1 VGANGDDTSGASQ
14 GAVYLFTGAGTGQL
28 VQQGKLA
35 FDSAASPSTSSA
47 FFGRAVALEG
57 DRLVVGAP
65 GDDTG
70 GVDRGA
76 AYLYTGVG
84 NNFAGISGPLKLS
97 PSATDGAQF
106 GISVALNGDRMAVGA
121 SGEGTG
127 SVYLYSGVG
136 TDFNAPVQQKKLDS
150 GFFSSTDNFQLQ
162 ANDQFGYGVSLDGD
176 RLMVGLRGRA
186 GNAGAA
192 YLFTGIS
199 SLGGS
204 SVDGTGFSSN
214 PSGDSY
220 ITPAAL
226 TALLNAGTAVILQAN
241 NDITVS
247 SPIPVS
253 ADNESGRGGNFTLQ
267 AGRNVAI
274 NASVTTDNG
283 NFTGIAGDPAANA
296 SFRDPGTAAVT
307 IGPGGSLNVGSGTAT
322 LAAVNGN
329 FINNAGNQAILTASG
344 GRWLVY
350 SSDPATSV
358 KGFSNPVIYSKHYNQ
373 AFTSGSTPA
382 YASTG
387 NWFFYSFAPILS
399 VRLSPGQITYGDPAP
414 SGFALSGALIDN
426 DADAGTGSSTAAWTF
441 NGPRSSSGNLAAGL
455 HDVTYTGGL
464 SSSLGYQFIND
475 PANTLNVLKATLTYI
490 ANPTQAVAGGPIGG
504 LTGVVAGLRGGDTLQ
519 GATDG
524 TLSWT
529 TGAGANSFPGIYA
542 VTGGGLASANY
553 NLVQAPGNAT
563 ALQLLDGHS
572 PNLNPPAKQDTVDTA
587 VQSINVA
594 MLGAFPILDWSTIG
608 YLVDMTSKA
617 PNFGRLDLSRMS
629 RADMQQLID
638 MRREF
643 KEKLF
648 AEAIYKLEQDPS
660 LANVQPCPSLA
671 DIDTGLCRITDA
683 QRLELA
689 SKAAA
694 EELHKGPRRA
704 KIARLPQI
712 ERKFV
717 VLFGIDQ
724 YADKTIPPL
733 ENAVFDAETLGKLFA
748 DKLGYE
754 ARVVKNATKAD
765 IVRTLNQLAAE
776 MKPHDSVIIYYA
788 GHGYRNDKT
797 IGGYWIPSDA
807 SVSDP
812 ATWISNTD
820 MSGMLAEIGANQI
833 VMIADS
839 CYSGNFA
846 EQKFR
851 AQASLGADELLARR
865 TVVMMSSGGD
875 EPVADEGRGGHSI
888 FAWDLMQALRNV
900 DNWRPG
906 TNIFEEVRREVMRS
920 FPQTPQYGAINSAGH
935 QAGGDYL
942 FEFRELE

>member
-1 VGANGDDTSGASQ
+1 MDQSQIEAAGNSPIKFSGKWIDIISGTIGGSADGEGGYAGNITFSGERVNLERRDNDVGPTLDTSGSVVFQPLTQ
-14 GAVYLFTGAGTGQL
+14 GSDLL
-28 VQQGKLA
+28 VA
-35 FDSAASPSTSSA
+35 FQDPVFKENIAQILIGDAATRNLTYTNSNGLVPS
-47 FFGRAVALEG
+47 
-57 DRLVVGAP
+57 
-65 GDDTG
+65 
-70 GVDRGA
+70 
-76 AYLYTGVG
+76 
-84 NNFAGISGPLKLS
+84 SGPVSVQS
-97 PSATDGAQF
+97 P
-106 GISVALNGDRMAVGA
+106 
-121 SGEGTG
+121 
-127 SVYLYSGVG
+127 
-136 TDFNAPVQQKKLDS
+136 
-150 GFFSSTDNFQLQ
+150 
-162 ANDQFGYGVSLDGD
+162 
-176 RLMVGLRGRA
+176 
-186 GNAGAA
+186 
-192 YLFTGIS
+192 
-199 SLGGS
+199 
-204 SVDGTGFSSN
+204 
-214 PSGDSY
+214 
-220 ITPAAL
+220 
-226 TALLNAGTAVILQAN
+226 VILQASGTTTFQEN
-241 NDITVS
+241 SGIS
-247 SPIPVS
+247 SG
-253 ADNESGRGGNFTLQ
+253 ASGDAIKLMTGNFVNL
-267 AGRNVAI
+267 
-274 NASVTTDNG
+274 S
-283 NFTGIAGDPAANA
+283 
-296 SFRDPGTAAVT
+296 
-307 IGPGGSLNVGSGTAT
+307 GSGALSTAPSE
-322 LAAVNGN
+322 G
-329 FINNAGNQAILTASG
+329 Q
-344 GRWLVY
+344 GRWLLYSTDPLNDTLGGLAYSFRQFNATSITAPAQSGNGLLY
-350 SSDPATSV
+350 SSLLDLTGKISRNYDGSTNALLDSTTLSFNNAPAGYSLSV
-358 KGFSNPVIYSKHYNQ
+358 QQPGGGLFTDKNVGTDKPINTDCAAPCALPVISVTDDFNKPVFGET
-373 AFTSGSTPA
+373 FTFKGD
-382 YASTG
+382 
-387 NWFFYSFAPILS
+387 
-399 VRLSPGQITYGDPAP
+399 IT
-414 SGFALSGALIDN
+414 
-426 DADAGTGSSTAAWTF
+426 
-441 NGPRSSSGNLAAGL
+441 R
-455 HDVTYTGGL
+455 
-464 SSSLGYQFIND
+464 
-475 PANTLNVLKATLTYI
+475 ATLTYI
-490 ANPTQAVAGGPIGG
+490 ASPTQAVAGGPFGV
-504 LTGVVAGLRGGDTLQ
+504 LTGVVAGLRGEDTLQ
-519 GATDG
+519 GETSG

-529 TGAGANSFPGIYA
+529 TAAGASSLPGVYA
-542 VTGGGLASANY
+542 VNGGGLTSANY
-553 NLVQAPGNAT
+553 NLVQAPGNSA

-587 VQSINVA
+587 VQSVNVA

-617 PNFGRLDLSRMS
+617 PDFGRLDLSRMS

-648 AEAIYKLEQDPS
+648 ADAIYKLEQDPS

-671 DIDTGLCRITDA
+671 DINTGLCRITEA

-689 SKAAA
+689 SKAATQ
-694 EELHKGPRRA
+694 ELHKGPRRA

-733 ENAVFDAETLGKLFA
+733 ENAVFDAETLRKLFA

-820 MSGMLAEIGANQI
+820 VSGMLREISANQI

-851 AQASLGADELLARR
+851 AQASLGADQLLARR

-920 FPQTPQYGAINSAGH
+920 FPQTPQYGSIKSAGH